1 MTKRQ
6 EATFLGEI
14 FNSTMTSYIQD
25 IQELNFETRFS
36 KIFCPRRI
44 INCKFHVE

>member
-6 EATFLGEI
+6 EATSLGEI

-25 IQELNFETRFS
+25 IQELNFETLQDFLS
-36 KIFCPRRI
+36 KKD
-44 INCKFHVE
+44 N

>member
-6 EATFLGEI
+6 EATSLGEI

-25 IQELNFETRFS
+25 IQELNFEILQDFLS
-36 KIFCPRRI
+36 K
-44 INCKFHVE
+44 